1 MSAYNALVMGL
12 EIVIFGIL
20 SAGIYMVGYWYGR
33 KDTEED
39 LQMTLD
45 DLRDENDRLAYHVKE
60 LQAFNDVFLS
70 LSSHDEEDEY

>member
-1 MSAYNALVMGL
+1 MCAYNALVMGL
-12 EIVIFGIL
+12 EIVIFGL
-20 SAGIYMVGYWYGR
+20 LAFGIYMVGYWYGR

-45 DLRDENDRLAYHVKE
+45 DLRDENDRLAHQVKE
-60 LQAFNDVFLS
+60 LQYFNDVFLS

>member
-12 EIVIFGIL
+12 EIVIFGLL

-45 DLRDENDRLAYHVKE
+45 DLRDE
-60 LQAFNDVFLS
+60 
-70 LSSHDEEDEY
+70 DEEDEY

>member
-12 EIVIFGIL
+12 EIVIFGL
-20 SAGIYMVGYWYGR
+20 LAFGIYMVGYWYGR

-45 DLRDENDRLAYHVKE
+45 DLRDENDRLAHHVKE
-60 LQAFNDVFLS
+60 LQSFNDVFLS